1 MGSCGESAPPLRF
14 IHSAVVN
21 RRIAASELAGEARL
35 RRRVA
40 ESDDGRNRPAE
51 QRVGAGGKHAE
62 QSEAKRSVMGKAY
75 STRHHVVT
83 GVPGTLNVPDISF
96 FPGWS
101 GKR

>member
-1 MGSCGESAPPLRF
+1 M
-14 IHSAVVN
+14 
-21 RRIAASELAGEARL
+21 
-35 RRRVA
+35 
-40 ESDDGRNRPAE
+40 AE
-51 QRVGAGGKHAE
+51 QRVRAGGKHAE
-62 QSEAKRSVMGKAY
+62 QSRAKRSVMGEAY